1 MKAFLLFTLV
11 VLIVIAGP
19 LAVIFSLNTLFPALA
34 ISYNFLTWLST
45 FVLMGMVH
53 PKVFK

>member
-1 MKAFLLFTLV
+1 MKEFFLFILA

-34 ISYNFLTWLST
+34 IPVNFFTWLST
-45 FVLMGMVH
+45 FVLMATVY
-53 PKVFK
+53 PKGIK